1 MLFDDVANRSRN
13 EEYVRLGKMKPGLD
27 MLMQLKRNRPILFNE
42 LIDSHFPAVL
52 LSRLC
57 AG

>member
-1 MLFDDVANRSRN
+1 MSLMIANRSRS
-13 EEYVRLGKMKPGLD
+13 EEYVRLGKMKPSLD
-27 MLMQLKRNRPILFNE
+27 MLMQLKWDRSILLNE